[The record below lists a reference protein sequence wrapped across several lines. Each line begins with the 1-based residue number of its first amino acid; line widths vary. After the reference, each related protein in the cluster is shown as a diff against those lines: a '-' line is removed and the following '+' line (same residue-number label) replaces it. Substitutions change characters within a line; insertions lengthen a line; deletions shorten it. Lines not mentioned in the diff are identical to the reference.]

1 MPSQRNPEHL
11 NAEYAAQAAASR
23 DKFASE
29 RESYRAEAEADAD
42 AAAEAPTPTCPQR
55 LRFGASDVEVEAF
68 RAGVHIGRKDER
80 NRIAT
85 ALDALERKAAS
96 LFFEGTPSQR
106 AVAQYVAEVRRVV
119 EGGT

>member
-1 MPSQRNPEHL
+1 MRGNPEKID
-11 NAEYAAQAAASR
+11 AAVDAREFAAR
-23 DKFASE
+23 DRYASE